1 MYGVARGHP
10 LVDMQLFQER
20 ECVIEGLEQI
30 LIVLDHLAAHVDA
43 EPLLMNV
50 VLISVECFRQ
60 WLTALPEKSGQK
72 HRTLEAQRNRL
83 KVWRANSRIADQK
96 NR

>member
-1 MYGVARGHP
+1 MARGVYS

-20 ECVIEGLEQI
+20 EGVIEGLEQI
-30 LIVLDHLAAHVDA
+30 LVVLDHLAAHVDA

-50 VLISVECFRQ
+50 VLISVECFPH
-60 WLTALPEKSGQK
+60 WLIALPEKSGQK

-83 KVWRANSRIADQK
+83 KVWRANSRIAGQK

>member
-1 MYGVARGHP
+1 MARGVYS

-20 ECVIEGLEQI
+20 EGVIEGLEQI
-30 LIVLDHLAAHVDA
+30 LVVLDHLAAHVDA

-50 VLISVECFRQ
+50 VLISVECFPH
-60 WLTALPEKSGQK
+60 WLIALPEKSGQK

-83 KVWRANSRIADQK
+83 EVWRANS
-96 NR
+96 